1 MTRNRIHG
9 GKKQEPGAVPDEAAL
24 KGMYLAV
31 LGYLFLTFYRIHEFI
46 PALKVIR
53 PLQFLALVVIV
64 LWFKHRPPLPKNE
77 PLIRWQLIF
86 LGVMLIGLF
95 VVVNQFWWLSTV
107 VDFVMYLVMFSVG
120 LVAVSRYAVYRQKIL
135 RFLLVAFLFLG
146 VWALTHNGFGPR
158 DCWLEDENDIAGVL
172 VVGACLAYA
181 MRTESPSRKWRWLA
195 ILTGCTCLAALVAT
209 DSRGGFV
216 ALVVAVAA
224 IAVFSGKFIRT
235 SLAIL
240 LIGLAALPFVPTT
253 YIGEVGSIEDGA
265 QSYGKTEGQEMERI
279 YTWRRGWE
287 MFLANPV
294 VGVGAGNFPWAI
306 SQFETTYQARLQR
319 GARRQ
324 IAGRAA
330 HSIYFTLL
338 PELGVVGA
346 FAYLM
351 IMIKSVLRARNT
363 LRSPATA
370 PEDGSMRMIALFIG
384 PAIIGYSVA
393 GVFISVLWYPMLWLL
408 VSLAIVLHLPGD
420 TTPDEPPE

>member
-9 GKKQEPGAVPDEAAL
+9 GKQAPDTVPDAAAL

-31 LGYLFLTFYRIHEFI
+31 MGYLFLTFYRVHEFI
-46 PALKVIR
+46 PALKIIR

-64 LWFKHRPPLPKNE
+64 LWFKHRPPLPKGE

-86 LGVMLIGLF
+86 LGVMLLGVV
-95 VVVNQFWWLSTV
+95 VVVNHFWWLNTI
-107 VDFVMYLVMFSVG
+107 VDFVMYLVMFSGG
-120 LVAVSRYAVYRQKIL
+120 LVAVCRHAVYRQKIL
-135 RFLLVAFLFLG
+135 RFLLITFLFLG
-146 VWALTHNGFGPR
+146 LWALTHNGTGPV
-158 DCWLEDENDIAGVL
+158 DCWLEDENDIAGVF

-195 ILTGCTCLAALVAT
+195 ILTGGICLAALVAT

-216 ALVVAVAA
+216 ALVVTVAA
-224 IAVFSGKFIRT
+224 IALFSGKFIRT
-235 SLAIL
+235 SIVII
-240 LIGLAALPFVPTT
+240 LIGLAALPFVPAS
-253 YIGEVGSIEDGA
+253 YIGEVGSIEGGA
-265 QSYGKTEGQEMERI
+265 ESYGKTEGQEMERI

-294 VGVGAGNFPWAI
+294 IGVGAGNFSWAI
-306 SQFETTYQARLQR
+306 SGFETTYKARVQR

-338 PELGVVGA
+338 PELGLAGT

-351 IMIKSVLRARNT
+351 IMIRSVWRARKT
-363 LRSPATA
+363 LRSPVTVH
-370 PEDGSMRMIALFIG
+370 EDGSMRMIALFIG
-384 PAIIGYSVA
+384 PALIGYSVA

-408 VSLAIVLHLPGD
+408 VSLAIVLHLPAD
-420 TTPDEPPE
+420 TASDEPQG

>member
-9 GKKQEPGAVPDEAAL
+9 GKQAPDTVPDAAAL

-31 LGYLFLTFYRIHEFI
+31 MGYLFLTFYRVHEFI
-46 PALKVIR
+46 PALKIIR

-64 LWFKHRPPLPKNE
+64 LWFKHRPPLPKGE

-86 LGVMLIGLF
+86 LGVMLMGVV
-95 VVVNQFWWLSTV
+95 VVVNHYWWLNTI
-107 VDFVMYLVMFSVG
+107 VDFIMYLVMFSGG
-120 LVAVSRYAVYRQKIL
+120 LVAVCRHAVYRQKIL
-135 RFLLVAFLFLG
+135 RFLLITFLFLG
-146 VWALTHNGFGPR
+146 IWALTHNGTGPV
-158 DCWLEDENDIAGVL
+158 DCWLEDENDIAGVF

-195 ILTGCTCLAALVAT
+195 ILTGGICLAALVAT

-216 ALVVAVAA
+216 ALVVTVAA
-224 IAVFSGKFIRT
+224 IALFSGKFIRT
-235 SLAIL
+235 GIVIIV
-240 LIGLAALPFVPTT
+240 IGLAALPFVPAS
-253 YIGEVGSIEDGA
+253 YIGEVGSIEGGA
-265 QSYGKTEGQEMERI
+265 ESYGKTEGQEMERI

-294 VGVGAGNFPWAI
+294 IGVGAGNFSWAI
-306 SQFETTYQARLQR
+306 SGFETTYKARVQR

-338 PELGVVGA
+338 PELGLAGT

-351 IMIKSVLRARNT
+351 IMIRSVWRARKT

-370 PEDGSMRMIALFIG
+370 HEDGSMRMIALFVG
-384 PAIIGYSVA
+384 PALIGYSVA

-408 VSLAIVLHLPGD
+408 VSLAIVLHLPAD
-420 TTPDEPPE
+420 TASDEPQG

>member
-9 GKKQEPGAVPDEAAL
+9 GKQAPDTVPDAAAL

-31 LGYLFLTFYRIHEFI
+31 MGYLFLTFYRVHEFI
-46 PALKVIR
+46 PALKIIR

-64 LWFKHRPPLPKNE
+64 LWFKHRPPLPKGE

-86 LGVMLIGLF
+86 LGVMLMGVV
-95 VVVNQFWWLSTV
+95 VVVNHYWWLNTI
-107 VDFVMYLVMFSVG
+107 VDFVMYLVMFSGG
-120 LVAVSRYAVYRQKIL
+120 LVAVCRHAVYRQKIL
-135 RFLLVAFLFLG
+135 RFLLITFLFLG
-146 VWALTHNGFGPR
+146 VWALTHNGTGPV

-195 ILTGCTCLAALVAT
+195 ILTGGICLAALVAT

-216 ALVVAVAA
+216 ALVVTVAA
-224 IAVFSGKFIRT
+224 IALFSGKFIRT
-235 SLAIL
+235 SIVII
-240 LIGLAALPFVPTT
+240 LIGLAALPFVPAS
-253 YIGEVGSIEDGA
+253 YIGEVGSIEGGA
-265 QSYGKTEGQEMERI
+265 ESYGKTEGQEMERI

-287 MFLANPV
+287 MFLSNPV
-294 VGVGAGNFPWAI
+294 IGVGAGNFSWAI
-306 SQFETTYQARLQR
+306 SGFETTYKARVQR

-338 PELGVVGA
+338 PELGLAGT

-351 IMIKSVLRARNT
+351 IMIRSVWRARKT
-363 LRSPATA
+363 LRSPVTVH
-370 PEDGSMRMIALFIG
+370 EDGSMRMIALFVG
-384 PAIIGYSVA
+384 PALIGYSVA

-408 VSLAIVLHLPGD
+408 VSLAIVLHLPAD
-420 TTPDEPPE
+420 TASDEPQG

>member
-9 GKKQEPGAVPDEAAL
+9 GKQAPDTVPDAAAL

-31 LGYLFLTFYRIHEFI
+31 MGYLFLTFYRVHEFI
-46 PALKVIR
+46 PALKIIR

-64 LWFKHRPPLPKNE
+64 LWFKHRPPLPKGE

-86 LGVMLIGLF
+86 LGVMLMGVV
-95 VVVNQFWWLSTV
+95 VVVNHYWWLNTI
-107 VDFVMYLVMFSVG
+107 VDFVMYLVMFSGG
-120 LVAVSRYAVYRQKIL
+120 LVAVCRHAVYRQKIL
-135 RFLLVAFLFLG
+135 RFLLITFLFLG
-146 VWALTHNGFGPR
+146 VWALTHNGTGPV

-195 ILTGCTCLAALVAT
+195 ILTGGICLAALVAT

-216 ALVVAVAA
+216 ALVVTVAA
-224 IAVFSGKFIRT
+224 IALFSGKFIRT
-235 SLAIL
+235 GIVIIV
-240 LIGLAALPFVPTT
+240 IGLAALPFVPAS
-253 YIGEVGSIEDGA
+253 YIGEVGSIEGGA
-265 QSYGKTEGQEMERI
+265 ESYGKTEGQEMERI

-287 MFLANPV
+287 MFLSNPV
-294 VGVGAGNFPWAI
+294 IGVGAGNFSWAI
-306 SQFETTYQARLQR
+306 SGFETTYKARVQR

-338 PELGVVGA
+338 PELGLAGT

-351 IMIKSVLRARNT
+351 IMIRSVWRARKT
-363 LRSPATA
+363 LRSPVTVH
-370 PEDGSMRMIALFIG
+370 EDGSMRMIALFVG
-384 PAIIGYSVA
+384 PALIGYSVA

-408 VSLAIVLHLPGD
+408 VSLAIVLHLPAD
-420 TTPDEPPE
+420 TASDEPQG

>member
-9 GKKQEPGAVPDEAAL
+9 GKQAPDTVPDAAAL

-31 LGYLFLTFYRIHEFI
+31 MGYLFLTFYRVHEFI
-46 PALKVIR
+46 PALKIIR
-53 PLQFLALVVIV
+53 PLQFLALVIIV
-64 LWFKHRPPLPKNE
+64 LWFKHRPPLPKGE

-86 LGVMLIGLF
+86 LGVMLMGVV
-95 VVVNQFWWLSTV
+95 VVVNHYWWLNTI
-107 VDFVMYLVMFSVG
+107 VDFVMYLVMFSGG
-120 LVAVSRYAVYRQKIL
+120 LVAVCRHAVYRQKIL
-135 RFLLVAFLFLG
+135 RFLLITFLLLG
-146 VWALTHNGFGPR
+146 LWALTHNGTGPV
-158 DCWLEDENDIAGVL
+158 DCWLEDENDIAGVF

-195 ILTGCTCLAALVAT
+195 ILTGGICLAALVAT

-216 ALVVAVAA
+216 ALVVTVAA
-224 IAVFSGKFIRT
+224 IALFSGKFIRT
-235 SLAIL
+235 GIVIIV
-240 LIGLAALPFVPTT
+240 IGLAALPFVPAS
-253 YIGEVGSIEDGA
+253 YIGEVGSIEGGA
-265 QSYGKTEGQEMERI
+265 ESYGKTEGQEMERI

-294 VGVGAGNFPWAI
+294 IGVGAGNFSWAI
-306 SQFETTYQARLQR
+306 SGFETTYKARVQR

-338 PELGVVGA
+338 PELGLAGT

-351 IMIKSVLRARNT
+351 IMIRSVWRARKT
-363 LRSPATA
+363 LRSPVTVH
-370 PEDGSMRMIALFIG
+370 EDGSMRMIALFIG
-384 PAIIGYSVA
+384 PALIGYSVA

-408 VSLAIVLHLPGD
+408 VSLAIVLHLPAD
-420 TTPDEPPE
+420 TASDEPQG

>member
-9 GKKQEPGAVPDEAAL
+9 GKQAPDTVPDAAAL

-31 LGYLFLTFYRIHEFI
+31 MGYLFLTFYRVHEFI
-46 PALKVIR
+46 PALKIIR

-64 LWFKHRPPLPKNE
+64 LWFKHRPPLPKGE

-86 LGVMLIGLF
+86 LGVMLMGVV
-95 VVVNQFWWLSTV
+95 VVVNHYWWLNTI
-107 VDFVMYLVMFSVG
+107 VDFVMYLVMFSGG
-120 LVAVSRYAVYRQKIL
+120 LVAVCRHAVYRQKIL
-135 RFLLVAFLFLG
+135 RFLLITFLFLG
-146 VWALTHNGFGPR
+146 LWALTHNGTGPV
-158 DCWLEDENDIAGVL
+158 DCWLEDENDIAGVF

-195 ILTGCTCLAALVAT
+195 ILTGGICLAALVAT

-216 ALVVAVAA
+216 ALVVTVAA
-224 IAVFSGKFIRT
+224 IALFSGKFIRT
-235 SLAIL
+235 SIVII
-240 LIGLAALPFVPTT
+240 LIGLAALPFVPAS
-253 YIGEVGSIEDGA
+253 YIGEVGSIEGGA
-265 QSYGKTEGQEMERI
+265 ESYGKTEGQEMERI

-294 VGVGAGNFPWAI
+294 IGVGAGNFSWAI
-306 SQFETTYQARLQR
+306 SGFETTYKARVQR

-338 PELGVVGA
+338 PELGLAGT

-351 IMIKSVLRARNT
+351 IMIRSVWRARKT

-370 PEDGSMRMIALFIG
+370 HEDGSMRMIALFIG
-384 PAIIGYSVA
+384 PALIGYSVA

-408 VSLAIVLHLPGD
+408 VSLAIVLHLPAD
-420 TTPDEPPE
+420 TASDEPQG